1 MYERS
6 EGILTSSSDPADIS
20 FFLSGYDAIKLLE
33 FIHNCVSCEAEKEF
47 KALFPAL
54 QELFPFDFATVVLG
68 HLDDNNGIV
77 TAHHVNIS
85 FSEEWFHEYLSRG
98 YLQKDTN
105 VRENF
110 TSYKLQNWTNVTE
123 KLRQPEEIISLCM
136 DFDMRQGY
144 TCGSRPL
151 SPAKNGSMFCFSGP
165 SMECNRRSEAILKLV
180 IPHLHQALSHL
191 FNKKQ
196 PTSNSVV
203 ISVREKEVLNW
214 LQQGKTSWD
223 VSVILGI
230 SERTVNYHVYNIM
243 QKLGVTNRIQAIAIA
258 AHTGLID
265 LC

>member
-1 MYERS
+1 MQNEPY
-6 EGILTSSSDPADIS
+6 DM
-20 FFLSGYDAIKLLE
+20 LSGNEALTLLE
-33 FIHNCVSCEAEKEF
+33 IIHSSLSCNSGNDFE
-47 KALFPAL
+47 ALFPKIQRL
-54 QELFPFDFATVVLG
+54 IPFDFATVVLG
-68 HLDDNNGIV
+68 HLDDRNGIV

-243 QKLGVTNRIQAIAIA
+243 QKLGVTNRLQAIAIA

>member
-1 MYERS
+1 MNSERMLH
-6 EGILTSSSDPADIS
+6 EPYDQ
-20 FFLSGYDAIKLLE
+20 LSGNDAMTLLE
-33 FIHNCVSCEAEKEF
+33 IIHSSLSCDSGNDF
-47 KALFPAL
+47 KALFPKI
-54 QELFPFDFATVVLG
+54 QRVIPFDFATAVLG
-68 HLDDNNGIV
+68 HLDDCNGIV

-180 IPHLHQALSHL
+180 IPHLHIALTKTQK
-191 FNKKQ
+191 NKEPEK
-196 PTSNSVV
+196 SNILLS
-203 ISVREKEVLNW
+203 SREKEVLNW
-214 LQQGKTSWD
+214 LKNGKSSWEM
-223 VSVILGI
+223 SVILNI
-230 SERTVNYHVYNIM
+230 SQSTVNFHVYNIM
-243 QKLGVTNRIQAIAIA
+243 QKLGAINRPQAVAVATHLGIINM
-258 AHTGLID
+258 G
-265 LC
+265 